1 MLREDIKF
9 IGMPEK
15 NEFPPKISVRFTCPE
30 CGGHDLNLESADV
43 LGSQRVRGI
52 DELGKLV
59 LDRPQFYTD
68 ESNFYLSCP
77 DCGHEPAV
85 DLDVEA
91 PEEFIAEW
99 LKANFASEEGGDD
112 IEESETDEE

>member
-15 NEFPPKISVRFTCPE
+15 NEFPPRISVRFTCPK

-43 LGSQRVRGI
+43 LGCQRVRGI
-52 DELGKLV
+52 DEEGKLV
-59 LDRPQFYTD
+59 LDRPAFYTD
-68 ESNFYLSCP
+68 ESNFYVSCP
-77 DCGHEPAV
+77 DCAYEPDL

-91 PEEFIAEW
+91 REESIEEW
-99 LKANFASEEGGDD
+99 LKENFASDEGGDHM
-112 IEESETDEE
+112 EESESDEE